1 MFDARPAWQAD
12 ALCNTG
18 DAALVDVFFGRGRR
32 DFDGER
38 AKEICAGCPVRAE
51 CLDYALTDAD
61 LGLGPGASQPLAG
74 QGGVYGG
81 LTHLERIELRRQ
93 LEGAA

>member
-1 MFDARPAWQAD
+1 MFEERPAWQAD

-38 AKEICAGCPVRAE
+38 AKQICASCPVQFE
-51 CLDYALTDAD
+51 CLDYALTYAD
-61 LGLGPGASQPLAG
+61 TPDGPGATTPATG
-74 QGGVYGG
+74 QGGVWGG
-81 LTHLERIELRRQ
+81 LTHHERLDLHREQ
-93 LEGAA
+93 QSA